1 MMQRS
6 HAALRAGP
14 AALLASRSG
23 RTRTGDMAGAAG
35 CYQNGTPARRVSM
48 PASKAISRV
57 DTNARKLDEMIEEA
71 TVDCYDE
78 TEQASGLYTMIEENR
93 TVPFK
98 TRILGF
104 GVSVVAI
111 EMGDDGSPKAV
122 SERGSERQLISV
134 TDLPL
139 PKP

>member
-1 MMQRS
+1 
-6 HAALRAGP
+6 
-14 AALLASRSG
+14 
-23 RTRTGDMAGAAG
+23 
-35 CYQNGTPARRVSM
+35 M

-57 DTNARKLDEMIEEA
+57 DANARKLDEMIKEA

-139 PKP
+139 PKPPPAGAEWIAAYRRWRSGQ

>member
-1 MMQRS
+1 
-6 HAALRAGP
+6 
-14 AALLASRSG
+14 
-23 RTRTGDMAGAAG
+23 
-35 CYQNGTPARRVSM
+35 M

-104 GVSVVAI
+104 GVCRLSLSKWA
-111 EMGDDGSPKAV
+111 MTAA
-122 SERGSERQLISV
+122 Q
-134 TDLPL
+134 
-139 PKP
+139 KPYPSAAANGN

>member
-1 MMQRS
+1 
-6 HAALRAGP
+6 
-14 AALLASRSG
+14 
-23 RTRTGDMAGAAG
+23 
-35 CYQNGTPARRVSM
+35 M

-111 EMGDDGSPKAV
+111 EMGDDGSRRIRA
-122 SERGSERQLISV
+122 RQRTA
-134 TDLPL
+134 TDIGD
-139 PKP
+139 